1 MHEAQMQ
8 CYNGAADHKQKQ
20 RTHPMAVELRAVH
33 YMTKGQTWGVEDCNQ
48 CNSKIQEAFIES
60 FRFKTP
66 STQY

>member
-8 CYNGAADHKQKQ
+8 SYKGTADHKQKQ
-20 RTHPMAVELRAVH
+20 RAHPMAVELRALH
-33 YMTKGQTWGVEDCNQ
+33 HMTKGQGWGVEDCNQ
-48 CNSKIQEAFIES
+48 CNSKIQEAFIDS